1 MDDNYMYPIIDY
13 YGSEAKVLKF
23 LVKHENVIYQKYI
36 HQNSMCSWIWWTVF
50 AVDIVN
56 FARCSAFFF
65 FEMVANAKA
74 DTRALLLKM
83 FTFEFLTQ
91 LLLNRFV
98 DISVDVRVEC
108 VKRAKEFLKHHP
120 DLVTDVTGDFFWL
133 ICYLL
138 NTTLYNTMKLH

>member
-1 MDDNYMYPIIDY
+1 
-13 YGSEAKVLKF
+13 
-23 LVKHENVIYQKYI
+23 
-36 HQNSMCSWIWWTVF
+36 
-50 AVDIVN
+50 
-56 FARCSAFFF
+56 
-65 FEMVANAKA
+65 MVANVKA
-74 DTRALLLKM
+74 DNRALLLKM

-91 LLLNRFV
+91 LLLDRFV

-138 NTTLYNTMKLH
+138 NTTMYNTMKLLLNKLNNKLQITESEFQQKLMEPVSILQYSYNDFVTNS

>member
-1 MDDNYMYPIIDY
+1 M
-13 YGSEAKVLKF
+13 
-23 LVKHENVIYQKYI
+23 
-36 HQNSMCSWIWWTVF
+36 F

-56 FARCSAFFF
+56 FARCSVFFFFF

-74 DTRALLLKM
+74 DTCALLLRM

-91 LLLNRFV
+91 LFLDRFV

-108 VKRAKEFLKHHP
+108 VKRAKEFLKYHP
-120 DLVTDVTGDFFWL
+120 DLVTDVTGDCFWL

-138 NTTLYNTMKLH
+138 NTTMYNTMKLH